1 MSEDTGSC
9 SSEVDTCSADIIKV
23 GLALAEKLISNG
35 SHVVA
40 VGRRQG
46 NLDQLQQKHGKEKVS
61 IYQFDVNELDKI
73 PKFVD
78 EYAHPN
84 LRRV

>member
-1 MSEDTGSC
+1 
-9 SSEVDTCSADIIKV
+9 
-23 GLALAEKLISNG
+23 
-35 SHVVA
+35 VVA